1 MTMWQKYLSPH
12 SVDEVLSLLG
22 DSAGTARLI
31 AGGTDLLIEIQQ
43 GRQAAPECMIDI
55 SGIPELLAA
64 EQRPDGF
71 FLGAGVTHAQIAA
84 HPALLRGAACLVQAC
99 GLIGGP
105 QVRNVATIGGNVAHA
120 LPAADGSIALL
131 ALEAEAQIAGP
142 QGRSWRPIES
152 LYSGPGQPAFDP
164 RREMLVGFR
173 FQLAGPHQHS
183 AFERVMRPQGV
194 AIAILNMAVWVDLD
208 DRGICCQVRIAIGP
222 AGPRP
227 ARARQTE
234 NFLKGKPL
242 LPEVLELAVPPLL
255 EETSM
260 RTSPYRASAEYRHHL
275 AGVLLR
281 RTMARAL
288 PPQPA

>member
-1 MTMWQKYLSPH
+1 MTMWQKYHSAQ
-12 SVDEVLSLLG
+12 SVDEALSLLG
-22 DSAGTARLI
+22 DSAGGARLI
-31 AGGTDLLIEIQQ
+31 AGGTDLLIDIQQ
-43 GRQAAPECMIDI
+43 GRQAAPERMIDI
-55 SGIPELLAA
+55 SGIPELLAI

-71 FLGAGVTHAQIAA
+71 FLGAGVTHAQIVG
-84 HPALLRGAACLVQAC
+84 HPVLQQGAACLVQAC

-142 QGRSWRPIES
+142 EGRSWRPIED
-152 LYSGPGQPAFDP
+152 LYSGPGRPAFDP
-164 RREMLVGFR
+164 AREMLVGFR
-173 FQLAGPHQHS
+173 FQLADQHQHS

-208 DRGICCQVRIAIGP
+208 DQQLCRRARIAIGP

-227 ARARQTE
+227 VRARRTE
-234 NFLKGKPL
+234 DFLRGKPL
-242 LPEVLELAVPPLL
+242 QPEVLEQAVQPLL
-255 EETSM
+255 AETSM
-260 RTSPYRASAEYRHHL
+260 RTSPHRATAEYRRHL
-275 AGVLLR
+275 AGVLLQ
-281 RTMARAL
+281 RTVAKAM